1 MYLAISSNPFEYQL
15 LPLPKKSSQRLLY
28 LSPHT
33 NLTVIALTM
42 VIKPTVLI
50 TGCSDDGIGSGLAL
64 TFHERG
70 YHVFATA
77 RNIEKMTKLR
87 DVPDVTLLTLDVL
100 NQAHIDAAVQ
110 AVQKHTGGTLNYL
123 VNNAGRNHFMPVL
136 DEDLDFTRK
145 MFDTNVWAPVT
156 ITQAFA
162 PLLIRAKGTA
172 VFITSIAG
180 HLNVPYMG
188 VYSASKRAL
197 EVIAETLRLE
207 LAPFHVGVLSIVTGA
222 VKTLGQ
228 TYFGD
233 FKLPENSLYRPIQDT
248 IAGRA
253 RGEDGKSRA
262 DLMTYAKQV
271 VSQITS
277 GASGKFWCG
286 DNAES
291 VKYGSTHLPPSAMD
305 SGVVRDT
312 GLDVLAAQNQE

>member
-1 MYLAISSNPFEYQL
+1 MI
-15 LPLPKKSSQRLLY
+15 
-28 LSPHT
+28 T
-33 NLTVIALTM
+33 
-42 VIKPTVLI
+42 KPTVLI

-77 RNIEKMTKLR
+77 RNIEKLTRLKDM
-87 DVPDVTLLTLDVL
+87 PDVTLLTLDVL
-100 NQAHIDAAVQ
+100 DQAHIDAAVQ

-136 DEDLDFTRK
+136 DEELDFTRK
-145 MFDTNVWAPVT
+145 LFDTNVWAPVA

-162 PLLIRAKGTA
+162 PLLIRAKGTT

-188 VYSASKRAL
+188 VYSASKRSL

-222 VKTLGQ
+222 VRTLGQ

-233 FKLPENSLYRPIQDT
+233 FKLPEDSLYMPIQDT
-248 IAGRA
+248 IARRA

-286 DNAES
+286 DDAES
-291 VKYGSTHLPPSAMD
+291 VKYGSIHLPSSVMD
-305 SGVVRDT
+305 SGVVQDT